1 MYLSSFSIIEP
12 QESVYLFYPGWLN
25 VWESHMYNR
34 SLKSTGAHGWGFKRF
49 GTTKDIYAREMIR
62 TPHYKKYID
71 AMDQVCDNALQQM
84 SAKERMQLMKA
95 RTAFIYVDSW
105 GESGPFEEISS
116 ALHTAMIDTLPK
128 NLVKKF
134 SIKDFTCKIRGEKQ
148 ALTQAMKVAQ
158 DYLDWD
164 IFDFVVI
171 CAAYRAVP
179 VLAMSEEDIQT
190 DKKARS
196 KEKDIRLNLCVE
208 RVGCFIFSNRESA
221 LKVNCGHYVTP
232 QSDAELQRGLLAQDA
247 DINLLAY
254 AGLRKSEPVR
264 ALLASKPGE
273 DPRAISLVDR
283 YGASGCLSPALGWI
297 YLEQQAQSGAHGK
310 MRTVVPDNFGG
321 YTWFDTAY

>member
-1 MYLSSFSIIEP
+1 MYLSSFSITEP
-12 QESVYLFYPGWLN
+12 QEGVYLFYPGWLN

-49 GTTKDIYAREMIR
+49 GTAKDIYAREMIR
-62 TPHYKKYID
+62 TPLYKKYLD
-71 AMDQVCDNALQQM
+71 AMDQVCDTALHQM

-105 GESGPFEEISS
+105 GESGPFEAISS

-134 SIKDFTCKIRGEKQ
+134 SVKDFTCKIRGEKQ
-148 ALTQAMKVAQ
+148 GLVQAMRVAQ

-179 VLAMSEEDIQT
+179 VLAMSEEDIKV
-190 DKKARS
+190 DKKAQA
-196 KEKDIRLNLCVE
+196 KDRDLRLNLCVE
-208 RVGCFIFSNRESA
+208 RTGCFIFSNRESA
-221 LKVNCGHYVTP
+221 TAVTCGNYLAA
-232 QSDAELQRGLLAQDA
+232 QNDEALRSLLCGQDA
-247 DINLLAY
+247 GINVLAY
-254 AGLRKSEPVR
+254 SGLRKNAPVR
-264 ALLASKPGE
+264 ERLAARSGDE
-273 DPRAISLVDR
+273 VQAISLVEK
-283 YGASGCLSPALGWI
+283 YGASGCLSPALGWVW
-297 YLEQQAQSGAHGK
+297 LEQQTDAHGK

-321 YTWFDTAY
+321 YNWFDTTY